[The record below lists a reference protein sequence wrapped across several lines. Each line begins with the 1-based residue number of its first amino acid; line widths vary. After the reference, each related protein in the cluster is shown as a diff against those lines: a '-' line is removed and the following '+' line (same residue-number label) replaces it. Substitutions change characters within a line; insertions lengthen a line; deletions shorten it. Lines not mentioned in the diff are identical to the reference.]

1 MIILMAVLWGLMAV
15 VSMASSVLSF
25 NLWKDYGGR
34 DNVCQGI
41 VMAGV
46 SVASLVV
53 MISIIVKE
61 SA

>member
-1 MIILMAVLWGLMAV
+1 VIILMAFLWGLMAV

-34 DNVCQGI
+34 GNVCQGV

-46 SVASLVV
+46 SVASLVIMV
-53 MISIIVKE
+53 AVIVK
-61 SA
+61 AVA